1 MKIAITGTSGRV
13 GRAIHFSLCQTNRL
27 AGVDRSVSSVTT
39 HLGDIG
45 DFSLLSSAFCG
56 VDAVVHTA
64 ALHAPHVGIY
74 DDDDFYRVNVEGT
87 KTAVRAAIECGARV
101 FVFTSTTAL
110 YGFASRHPD
119 KATWIDEQTKPDP
132 KSIYHRTKL
141 EAEQFLETEA
151 SRNLKVTSLRM
162 SRCFPEPAPIMAM
175 YRLHRGIDARDVA
188 EAHRLALVEADEDY
202 RMFVVSGATPFK
214 KDDCKSLKK
223 SPLTV
228 LRKRCPA
235 ICETFESQGW
245 SFPESIDRVYDSSKA
260 QQALGWKPRYG
271 FDEVVNLLDKQIP
284 EVLPEHAEKNR
295 VSE

>member
-1 MKIAITGTSGRV
+1 MKIAITGTSGRI
-13 GRAIHFSLCQTNRL
+13 GRAIHFSLCQTNRIV
-27 AGVDRSVSSVTT
+27 GVDRSVSSVTT

-45 DFSLLSSAFCG
+45 DFGLLSNALSG

-74 DDDDFYRVNVEGT
+74 DDDEFYRVNVKGT
-87 KTAVRAAIECGARV
+87 ETAVRAAIACGARA

-119 KATWIDEQTKPDP
+119 EATWIDEQTRPDP

-141 EAEQFLETEA
+141 EAEQFLEAEA

-188 EAHRLALVEADEDY
+188 EAHRLALVESDEDY
-202 RMFVVSGATPFK
+202 RMFVVSGATPFQ
-214 KDDCKSLKK
+214 KDDCKLLKK
-223 SPLTV
+223 SPVSV

-235 ICETFESQGW
+235 ICETFESRGW
-245 SFPESIDRVYDSSKA
+245 SLPESIDRVYDSSKA
-260 QQALGWKPRYG
+260 QQALGWKPGYG
-271 FDEVVNLLDKQIP
+271 FDEVVNLLDNQIS
-284 EVLPEHAEKNR
+284 EVLPGQAVKDR